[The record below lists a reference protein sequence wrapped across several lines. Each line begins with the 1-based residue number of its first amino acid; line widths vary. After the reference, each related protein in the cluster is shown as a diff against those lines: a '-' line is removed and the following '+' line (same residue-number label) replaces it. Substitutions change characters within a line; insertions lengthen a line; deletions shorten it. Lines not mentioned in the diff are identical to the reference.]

1 MSPNL
6 NERVENRVDEVIGE
20 FFTECPYGRKAV
32 SGCPAFS
39 EGSKPFSSD
48 YASQFFNECPY
59 GKRAQKQCPY
69 GRRLSRDSSN
79 CPEFVDQCSKK
90 CPSCCK
96 AAEGCPYG
104 KRLTGKTKE
113 HDGKFQHGGDSNITN
128 FVQEFFSECPYG
140 KRATAECPYGREV
153 LNKLGDHGGSSIHP
167 HHHKNSKQFDEFFTE
182 CPYGRKAA
190 EDCPYG
196 HKVLE
201 NAGIPIP
208 DLKKHTEDEPAKCPF
223 ASMAGADKSKC
234 PVGGVMPQS
243 EKCPIS
249 PNYKKAL
256 TPITDFY
263 ENDNEFKIF
272 VELPGI
278 DKSNVKVEIKDN
290 ILKVTAK
297 TNPISHM
304 SNERPHFTER
314 KFGTYYRSITLSNNV
329 FLEKIDAKMDN
340 GALAIVVPKR
350 EPTTVRTI
358 NIN

>member
-32 SGCPAFS
+32 SEGPALS
-39 EGSKPFSSD
+39 EGKKPFSSD

-69 GRRLSRDSSN
+69 GRRLSRDSSK
-79 CPEFVDQCSKK
+79 PHDFVDQYFTK
-90 CPSCCK
+90 CPSGIK
-96 AAEGCPYG
+96 AAEECPYG
-104 KRLTGKTKE
+104 KRLIGKAKE
-113 HDGKFQHGGDSNITN
+113 HDGKFHQGGDSNVPN

-140 KRATAECPYGREV
+140 KRATEDCPYGREV
-153 LNKLGDHGGSSIHP
+153 LSKLGDHGESSAHP
-167 HHHKNSKQFDEFFTE
+167 HHHKNSTQIDEFFTE

-190 EDCPYG
+190 EDCPHV
-196 HKVLE
+196 HKLLE
-201 NAGIPIP
+201 EGGIPVL
-208 DLKKHTEDEPAKCPF
+208 DSKKHTENDPA
-223 ASMAGADKSKC
+223 GTNKSKC

-249 PNYKKAL
+249 PNYKKTL
-256 TPITDFY
+256 TPTTDFY

-278 DKSNVKVEIKDN
+278 DKSNVKLEIKDRT
-290 ILKVTAK
+290 LKLTAEI
-297 TNPISHM
+297 NPISDM
-304 SNERPHFTER
+304 SAERPHFTER
-314 KFGTYYRSITLSNNV
+314 KFGTYSRSVTLSNNAS
-329 FLEKIDAKMDN
+329 LEKIVAKMEN
-340 GALAIVVPKR
+340 GVLTIVVPKS
-350 EPTTVRTI
+350 EPTAVRTI